1 MKRSIFFIV
10 LIVSMFVANAQKNT
24 PMRAYNLF
32 YEKDYVKAKECID
45 QCVLDEK
52 FASKASTWLYKA
64 NIDYRLASDEYSKK
78 QADTSYQI
86 QYVTTP
92 EEAYHAFKKAEELNK
107 NVEATDMLSPF
118 EALPRIYP
126 ILFIEGINYLVKN
139 DFQRSKEVLAL
150 AVESYEMKT
159 PEYPLNGELYYYYAY
174 TLEMLKDD
182 ANARKYY
189 QKSIEDGS
197 TNMSVVL
204 RLIESYKKSDS
215 KDKVLELI
223 HSAKAKNQTN
233 VDILVAEADYYYWIG
248 DKNQGRQLL
257 DKVSASI
264 SNSSDA
270 LVNAANLYIKDE
282 SYLQAEEMLKKAYR
296 QYPDNAAI
304 VHNLGVCCSNIGE
317 AKYAEANKLS
327 IEGKQT
333 ESNSVKQSADRYM
346 EDAANYF
353 EKSLKNDPNDINL
366 MQKLKEIY
374 LRLSHDDKAKAM
386 EERIA
391 KIQK

>member
-10 LIVSMFVANAQKNT
+10 LIFCMFWVNGQKNT

-45 QCVLDEK
+45 QCILDEK
-52 FASKASTWLYKA
+52 YASKASTWLYKA

-78 QADTSYQI
+78 QEDKTYQI
-86 QYVTTP
+86 QFVTTP
-92 EEAYHAFKKAEELNK
+92 EEAYNAFKKAESLNK

-126 ILFIEGINYLVKN
+126 VLFIEGINYLIDN
-139 DFQRSKEVLAL
+139 NFQRSKEVLAL

-182 ANARKYY
+182 ANAQKYY

-204 RLIESYKKSDS
+204 RLIESYKKSGS
-215 KDKVLELI
+215 KDKVLDLI
-223 HSAKAKNQTN
+223 NTSKAKNPAN
-233 VDILVAEADYYYWIG
+233 VDLMVAEADYYYWTD
-248 DKNQGRQLL
+248 DKQKGRQLL
-257 DKVSASI
+257 DQLPASI

-282 SYLQAEEMLKKAYR
+282 CYSQAEDLLKKAYR
-296 QYPDNAAI
+296 QAPDNAAI

-317 AKYAEANKLS
+317 AKYVEANKLS
-327 IEGKQT
+327 LEGKQN
-333 ESNSVKQSADRYM
+333 EYQQVKQIADRYM
-346 EDAANYF
+346 EDAASYF
-353 EKSLKNDPNDINL
+353 EKALLNEPNDVNL
-366 MQKLKEIY
+366 MQKLREIY
-374 LRLSHDDKAKAM
+374 LRLSHDDKAKVM
-386 EERIA
+386 EQRIA
-391 KIQK
+391 TMQK

>member
-223 HSAKAKNQTN
+223 HSAKAKNPTN

>member
-10 LIVSMFVANAQKNT
+10 LIFSMFWVNGQKNT

-45 QCVLDEK
+45 QCILDEK
-52 FASKASTWLYKA
+52 YASKASTWLYKA

-78 QADTSYQI
+78 QEDKTYQI
-86 QYVTTP
+86 QFVTTP
-92 EEAYHAFKKAEELNK
+92 EEAYNAFKKAESLNK

-126 ILFIEGINYLVKN
+126 ILFIEGINYLIDN
-139 DFQRSKEVLAL
+139 NFQRSKEVLAL

-182 ANARKYY
+182 ANAQKYY

-204 RLIESYKKSDS
+204 RLIESYKKSGS
-215 KDKVLELI
+215 KDKVLDLI
-223 HSAKAKNQTN
+223 NTSKAKNPAN
-233 VDILVAEADYYYWIG
+233 VDLMVAEADYYYWTG
-248 DKNQGRQLL
+248 DKQKGRQLL
-257 DKVSASI
+257 DQLPASI

-282 SYLQAEEMLKKAYR
+282 CYSQAEDLLKKAYR
-296 QYPDNAAI
+296 QAPDNAAI

-327 IEGKQT
+327 LEGKQN
-333 ESNSVKQSADRYM
+333 EYQQVKQIADRYM
-346 EDAANYF
+346 EDAASYF
-353 EKSLKNDPNDINL
+353 EKALLNEPNDVNL
-366 MQKLKEIY
+366 MQKLREIY
-374 LRLSHDDKAKAM
+374 LRLSHDDKAKVM
-386 EERIA
+386 EQRIA
-391 KIQK
+391 TMQK